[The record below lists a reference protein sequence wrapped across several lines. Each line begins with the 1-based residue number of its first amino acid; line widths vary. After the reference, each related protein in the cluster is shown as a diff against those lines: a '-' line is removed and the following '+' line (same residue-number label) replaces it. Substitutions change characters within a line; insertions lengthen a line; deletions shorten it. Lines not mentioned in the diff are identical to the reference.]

1 MNQIDS
7 ELQVSAV
14 VGTRTPAMQAE
25 MNGQRL
31 VVMIREAEGEALLA
45 SRILG
50 LAEPRGL
57 DVLLVGI
64 APDPAAEATM
74 RRKLVTIAAFL
85 NEQSPRSG
93 TSARQALPARRV
105 DIQIQHGRDWVGGIR
120 ALVRPGDTIA
130 CYSDE
135 TVGILERPLSDI
147 LASALNMPIYTFT
160 GLQAQ
165 QHNRQSTLAQ
175 AASWVSS
182 IASIGG
188 FLALQA
194 RIVTVVQGTLQS
206 VLLLVTVLAEVGIIW
221 ALNALFGQS

>member
-7 ELQVSAV
+7 DLQVSASV
-14 VGTRTPAMQAE
+14 RAE
-25 MNGQRL
+25 ALKKPIVRDTQRL
-31 VVMIREAEGEALLA
+31 IVIIRDAEEEALLA

-57 DVLLVGI
+57 DILLVGI
-64 APDPAAEATM
+64 APDSAKEATL

-85 NEQSPRSG
+85 NERSPRSG
-93 TSARQALPARRV
+93 TALRQVIPARCV
-105 DIQIQHGRDWVGGIR
+105 DVQMQHGRDWIGSIR
-120 ALVRPGDTIA
+120 SLLRPDDTIA
-130 CYSDE
+130 CYTGE
-135 TVGILERPLSDI
+135 TVGMLERPLSDI
-147 LASALNMPIYTFT
+147 LASGLNRPIYTFT
-160 GLQAQ
+160 GLRGQ
-165 QHNRQSTLAQ
+165 QRNRQNYFAQ

-194 RIVTVVQGTLQS
+194 RIVTAVQGTMQS

-221 ALNALFGQS
+221 GLNSLFGQS

>member
-7 ELQVSAV
+7 ELRVSAS
-14 VGTRTPAMQAE
+14 VGARALEMPAGRNA
-25 MNGQRL
+25 QRL
-31 VVMIREAEGEALLA
+31 VVMIREAEDEALLA

-57 DVLLVGI
+57 DILLVGI
-64 APDPAAEATM
+64 APDPSTEATM

-85 NEQSPRSG
+85 NGQSPRSG
-93 TSARQALPARRV
+93 ASLRHALPARHI
-105 DIQIQHGRDWVGGIR
+105 DIQVQHGRDWAGGIR
-120 ALVRPGDTIA
+120 ALVQPGDTIA

-147 LASALNMPIYTFT
+147 LASTLNMPIYTFT
-160 GLQAQ
+160 GLQGQ

-194 RIVTVVQGTLQS
+194 RIVTVVQGTLQT

-221 ALNALFGQS
+221 GWNALFGQS